1 MTKLQPPRINLLF
14 RQSNQTP
21 FPTTHFNVQA
31 VLSSPPT
38 TLVSFSCACTN
49 YHQPVGLSSSLPSSR
64 SFSSF
69 KFLPLFPPLRRSFH
83 FNPSSSHSLSLSY
96 SLASFRPFFSSLY
109 FVSLGCTTTTYDTP
123 FRSLVTRQFA
133 VPASSSLASLFFF
146 FFLLLSFLF
155 RLVSLSIPKG
165 HFFLGAR
172 SRGTHGFAGCLASR
186 HSSFHGR
193 TVTEKEKKAQP
204 LFASIWL
211 LPLRLL
217 GWITQYY
224 IPPNP
229 AFLLFP
235 VVWFLK
241 VSYPPAAPSYRG
253 FLKLVWIYGP
263 ESLGLSFFLFSCE
276 GALVSLL
283 AVGCLRVRLV
293 FGFTFERCHF
303 LHLSICASV
312 IFPRHP
318 SNTPTLRP
326 PCSFPP
332 PSSKSSA
339 TFLPRLL
346 AWCSFTHPS
355 ASSTPRNSGS
365 KLCER
370 AVANGLWFFFRLHSV
385 TGGGFGERRQQHL
398 LGHNLVNGSDSMSK
412 NGKGIIVKARGEAGA
427 KITDKGKKSDMAG
440 DPASK
445 RDYRDDVRYV

>member
-1 MTKLQPPRINLLF
+1 MHQ
-14 RQSNQTP
+14 
-21 FPTTHFNVQA
+21 
-31 VLSSPPT
+31 LSP
-38 TLVSFSCACTN
+38 A
-49 YHQPVGLSSSLPSSR
+49 SR
-64 SFSSF
+64 SFL
-69 KFLPLFPPLRRSFH
+69 LP
-83 FNPSSSHSLSLSY
+83 
-96 SLASFRPFFSSLY
+96 PFFSVFLFLQVSASVPTPSAFISLQSLLFSLPLSFLFSGFLPSLFLFSLFRFSWLY
-109 FVSLGCTTTTYDTP
+109 HNHVRHTFPFPGDPPVRCSCQLVPCFFV
-123 FRSLVTRQFA
+123 
-133 VPASSSLASLFFF
+133 FFF
-146 FFLLLSFLF
+146 FFTFF
-155 RLVSLSIPKG
+155 
-165 HFFLGAR
+165 FFLGWFRCPSPKGIFFWEPEVGVRTACL
-172 SRGTHGFAGCLASR
+172 GCLAAWLHDIALS
-186 HSSFHGR
+186 
-193 TVTEKEKKAQP
+193 TVELSQKKKKKAQP
-204 LFASIWL
+204 LLASIWL

-253 FLKLVWIYGP
+253 FLKLVWIYSP
-263 ESLGLSFFLFSCE
+263 ESLGLSFFPFSCE

-398 LGHNLVNGSDSMSK
+398 LGHNLVNGNDSTPK
-412 NGKGIIVKARGEAGA
+412 NGKGIVAKARGKAGA